1 MLQHKTAED
10 FVIATGVSHSV
21 REFVVAAFQHV
32 GVDIVYVIV
41 GFSVSSVSLIFVW
54 YLILL
59 V

>member
-41 GFSVSSVSLIFVW
+41 GFSVSSVSLIFVSN
-54 YLILL
+54 
-59 V
+59 